1 MERRTGEPRCG
12 KPDGSGCT
20 DAKFLLGRTAEKRK
34 GCISQPEW
42 AGRSL
47 GSLSSAGWQRETS
60 RNSLAGHRQRR
71 EILDFWPARGRGKNF
86 RVTFPGEARRWRKEI
101 SRAETVPGVVD
112 IYIYILYIHMLSNLL
127 SSSLFRFSYFTYNS
141 VIDHPCFFPHHLK
154 SGARRSTGSSFFVLF
169 PASHMTRGIDIV
181 E

>member
-1 MERRTGEPRCG
+1 MERRPGEPRCG

-71 EILDFWPARGRGKNF
+71 EILDFWPARGREQISKLVSPASQEVAEGNF
-86 RVTFPGEARRWRKEI
+86 KGGDGAR
-101 SRAETVPGVVD
+101 SRR
-112 IYIYILYIHMLSNLL
+112 YIYTYYTFVCFLISSPLL
-127 SSSLFRFSYFTYNS
+127 SFVSATLLTIQSLIPSFSFPTISSLERG
-141 VIDHPCFFPHHLK
+141 D
-154 SGARRSTGSSFFVLF
+154 RRVSLSSFFFL
-169 PASHMTRGIDIV
+169 HHI
-181 E
+181 